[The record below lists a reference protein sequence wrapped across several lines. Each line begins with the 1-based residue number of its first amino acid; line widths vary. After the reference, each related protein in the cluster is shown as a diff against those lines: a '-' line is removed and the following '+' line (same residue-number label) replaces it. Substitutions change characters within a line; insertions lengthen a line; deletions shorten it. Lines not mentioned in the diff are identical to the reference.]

1 MSDRRTKERERVW
14 GRRPVILRFDPG
26 HPRRNIEPETP
37 ALSERATTD
46 LLAAFFQS
54 VIQTDGI
61 DPNRASGSVPPPR
74 TKGWHLVEPGEKTA
88 QPVRKPVKLETAE
101 SSLEEASTTATAT
114 ETIVA
119 EEPSAKPRHRPF
131 WRLQTP
137 HLFLNV
143 ISPDRSSS

>member
-26 HPRRNIEPETP
+26 HPRRHVEPEAP
-37 ALSERATTD
+37 VLSDRATSD

-61 DPNRASGSVPPPR
+61 DPARSAQAAPPPR
-74 TKGWHLVEPGEKTA
+74 AKGWHVVETGETA
-88 QPVRKPVKLETAE
+88 TQPVRKPVALETGKAAV
-101 SSLEEASTTATAT
+101 EEAPAETQTAV
-114 ETIVA
+114 ID
-119 EEPSAKPRHRPF
+119 EPAAKPRHRPF

-143 ISPDRSSS
+143 ISPEKAK

>member
-14 GRRPVILRFDPG
+14 GRRPVILRFDSG

-37 ALSERATTD
+37 ILSERATTD

-61 DPNRASGSVPPPR
+61 DPNRSSGNVPPPR
-74 TKGWHLVEPGEKTA
+74 TKGWHVVEPGEKTA
-88 QPVRKPVKLETAE
+88 QPVRKPVNLEKAE
-101 SSLEEASTTATAT
+101 GPAELASAAQTAT
-114 ETIVA
+114 ETLVA

>member
-26 HPRRNIEPETP
+26 HPRRNIEPESP
-37 ALSERATTD
+37 VLSERVTSD

-61 DPNRASGSVPPPR
+61 DAGRSNANVPPPR
-74 TKGWHLVEPGEKTA
+74 TKGWHLVEPGETPA
-88 QPVRKPVKLETAE
+88 QPVRKPVRLETAE
-101 SSLEEASTTATAT
+101 DTAETAPATATAT
-114 ETIVA
+114 ETLVA
-119 EEPSAKPRHRPF
+119 EEPPAKPRHRPF

>member
-14 GRRPVILRFDPG
+14 GRRPVILRFDSG
-26 HPRRNIEPETP
+26 HPRRNIEPEKP
-37 ALSERATTD
+37 VMSDRAASD

-61 DPNRASGSVPPPR
+61 DPSRSVSNPPPR
-74 TKGWHLVEPGEKTA
+74 TKGWHVVETDEAAA
-88 QPVRKPVKLETAE
+88 QPVRKPVTLEAEEAEELVETA
-101 SSLEEASTTATAT
+101 TQTA
-114 ETIVA
+114 VA
-119 EEPSAKPRHRPF
+119 EDPQAKPRHRPF

-143 ISPDRSSS
+143 ISPDRTS

>member
-26 HPRRNIEPETP
+26 HPRRNVEPESP
-37 ALSERATTD
+37 ALSDRATSD

-54 VIQTDGI
+54 VIQTSGI
-61 DPNRASGSVPPPR
+61 DANRPEPAPPPQ
-74 TKGWHLVEPGEKTA
+74 TQGWHVVEPGSSPA
-88 QPVRKPVKLETAE
+88 RPVRKPVALETEKPAAQATPEE
-101 SSLEEASTTATAT
+101 SQTA
-114 ETIVA
+114 VA
-119 EEPSAKPRHRPF
+119 EEPPAKPRYRPF

-143 ISPDRSSS
+143 ISPEKSN

>member
-37 ALSERATTD
+37 VLSDRATTD

-61 DPNRASGSVPPPR
+61 DPNRTSGNVPPPR
-74 TKGWHLVEPGEKTA
+74 TKGWHLVEPGETPA
-88 QPVRKPVKLETAE
+88 QPVRKPV
-101 SSLEEASTTATAT
+101 SLEPSESVAEAAAPAAAAT
-114 ETIVA
+114 ETLVA
-119 EEPSAKPRHRPF
+119 EEASAKPRHRPF

-143 ISPDRSSS
+143 FSPDRSSS

>member
-26 HPRRNIEPETP
+26 HPRSNVEPESP
-37 ALSERATTD
+37 AVSERVAAN

-54 VIQTDGI
+54 VIQTDGLG
-61 DPNRASGSVPPPR
+61 PNRSRGVAPPPK
-74 TKGWHLVEPGEKTA
+74 TKGWHLVEPGESA
-88 QPVRKPVKLETAE
+88 SQPVRKPVEIEPATETAE
-101 SSLEEASTTATAT
+101 LAPVSSATDT
-114 ETIVA
+114 LVA
-119 EEPSAKPRHRPF
+119 DEPHAKPRHRPF

-143 ISPDRSSS
+143 ISPDRSS